1 MPRSG
6 RHPLKVTGLR
16 DDFRPQKITIA
27 TITHIPQV
35 AGYWSESLDV
45 LKLFFQSLFASTEQS
60 FDLMVF
66 DNASCEEVQ
75 DYLLRLKKESAIQY
89 LTLSQ
94 YNLKKL
100 GALNHL
106 LSTAPGDY
114 IAFADSDVY
123 FLPGWLEASLKI
135 LEAFPE
141 AAKVTA
147 LPLVGGD
154 KTILYAE
161 NVLQAQ
167 SDPSLILKTGELV
180 EQQYIDA
187 HRISLGKTPEQY
199 QTYLKNRKDVLLTRN
214 GVSAYLTG
222 ADFQFMITRQA
233 LKKALPLVVENPDE
247 YYDPIYSPVLERR
260 LEAAGLWH
268 LSTPD
273 YLVHHM
279 GNHVPDLSVELPWL
293 NLEPEKALEPPAQPR
308 KSVSDSFSN
317 RLRRNRFIRKA
328 INKIHLWSYRFL
340 YDS

>member
-1 MPRSG
+1 MPRLG
-6 RHPLKVTGLR
+6 HHPLKVTGLK
-16 DDFRPQKITIA
+16 DDFCPQKITIA

-35 AGYWSESLDV
+35 AGYWAESLDV
-45 LKLFFQSLFASTEQS
+45 LKIFFQSLFASTEQS

-75 DYLLRLKKESAIQY
+75 NYLVSLKMDGTIQY

-94 YNLKKL
+94 HNLKKL
-100 GALNHL
+100 GALNYL
-106 LSTAPGDY
+106 LSTASGDY

-135 LEAFPE
+135 LDTFPE

-154 KTILYAE
+154 KTLLYAE
-161 NVLQAQ
+161 NVQRAQ
-167 SDPSLILKTGELV
+167 SDPSLVLKLGELV

-187 HRISLGKTPEQY
+187 HRVSLGKTPEQY
-199 QTYLKNRKDVLLTRN
+199 ETYLKNRKDVLLTRN

-222 ADFQFMITRQA
+222 ADFQFTITRQS
-233 LKKALPLVVENPDE
+233 LQKALPLVVENPNE

-279 GNHVPDLSVELPWL
+279 GNHVPNLSAELPWL
-293 NLEPEKALEPPAQPR
+293 NLEPGEAFHTHIHPQKT
-308 KSVSDSFSN
+308 VSLSFSN
-317 RLRRNRFIRKA
+317 RLRQNRIIRKA

-340 YDS
+340 YDA